1 MASARTTNNG
11 VLHGLKCIALM
22 VIYRILVQKLNS
34 FDGAGRGV
42 PIQLELRLWA
52 IHRLPVRRIAGDKW
66 RSNTEGIEI

>member
-1 MASARTTNNG
+1 
-11 VLHGLKCIALM
+11 M

-52 IHRLPVRRIAGDKW
+52 IHRLLVRRIAGDKW